1 MEDDDDFDGVYDE
14 DNADCDCSDY
24 DTDLMLGAAWCHKC
38 GRNWGL
44 TAEEVKREIEFQAE
58 YMAQFEQQRMSENE
72 PIELSGVA
80 EQLAEGAGAWRS
92 CSGCHELNE
101 GHPTGAWSSVLK
113 SHLGLGCRECGG
125 IGAVWDNTDYSKL
138 GEFMSRTPLNPDWAT
153 CPTRGLF
160 LRQSLRDQIK
170 HLRDRESMSRKA
182 YRQPFMSEPCNYL
195 ADIYAEAAAIFEER
209 FRDLSTPIPHP
220 PAE

>member
-1 MEDDDDFDGVYDE
+1 MEDDDDFDGFYDE

-24 DTDLMLGAAWCHKC
+24 DTDLMLGTAWCHKC
-38 GRNWGL
+38 GRRWGL

-80 EQLAEGAGAWRS
+80 EQLAEGGGAWRS

-101 GHPTGAWSSVLK
+101 GHPTGAWSNVLK
-113 SHLGLGCRECGG
+113 CHLGLGCSECGG
-125 IGAVWDNTDYSKL
+125 IGAVWDNTDYADFGK
-138 GEFMSRTPLNPDWAT
+138 FMADDGAREEIRTQLSSGLESLCLWLLHRFGPESPEGMEANARLHL
-153 CPTRGLF
+153 TR
-160 LRQSLRDQIK
+160 S
-170 HLRDRESMSRKA
+170 
-182 YRQPFMSEPCNYL
+182 
-195 ADIYAEAAAIFEER
+195 
-209 FRDLSTPIPHP
+209 STPIPHP